1 MTDRQ
6 RERLCAALKAHLAG
20 GRPLAPEG
28 SSPLWNGFMALS
40 RARTCGPGGA
50 NPISFP
56 EILAWA
62 RLMRVPLEPHHV
74 EILTAMDQVWLQDF
88 YGKATG
94 KPPATPLTAAA
105 FDAWH
110 G

>member
-1 MTDRQ
+1 
-6 RERLCAALKAHLAG
+6 
-20 GRPLAPEG
+20 
-28 SSPLWNGFMALS
+28 
-40 RARTCGPGGA
+40 
-50 NPISFP
+50 
-56 EILAWA
+56 
-62 RLMRVPLEPHHV
+62 MRVPLEPHHV